1 MRLSEV
7 LNSAPDT
14 TSAQVE
20 NFLGHRKIAWGKHKS
35 ITVGRVVRNHF
46 CLSCG
51 DIRSFVSSET
61 LSCLISGD
69 SILSIDVVLRCSAC
83 ESGAEA
89 WFLVG
94 CEDDLFSQ
102 APEVYLQRFTENRR
116 DIAGS
121 QGLLVEQIDD
131 LFERAQIAFDD
142 SLGAGAMVY
151 LRKIFEAVTS
161 QAADA
166 IGLSTRSNNGKR
178 RDFRSL
184 LAEVD
189 ATSHIIPSEFS
200 EDGYTLF
207 SELSEVIHG
216 DSDELRALEK
226 YDPCRRLILGIVNNI
241 RNREEFAEA
250 ITSLGWPS
258 RAGQPSEGAAS

>member
-7 LNSAPDT
+7 LNAAPDT
-14 TSAQVE
+14 AAAQVE
-20 NFLGHRKIAWGKHKS
+20 NFLGYRKIAWGKQKP

-61 LSCLISGD
+61 LSCLVSGD
-69 SILSIDVVLRCSAC
+69 STLSIDVALRCSGC

-89 WFLVG
+89 WFLLG
-94 CEDDLFSQ
+94 CDDDLYAQ
-102 APEVYLQRFTENRR
+102 APEIYLQRFTENRR
-116 DIAGS
+116 DIAGG
-121 QGLLVEQIDD
+121 QGFQVEQIDD

-166 IGLSTRSNNGKR
+166 IGLSTRRSNGKR
-178 RDFRSL
+178 KDFRSL

-189 ATSHIIPSEFS
+189 ATSQIIPSEFS
-200 EDGYTLF
+200 NDGYTLF
-207 SELSEVIHG
+207 GELSEVIHG

-226 YDPCRRLILGIVNNI
+226 YEPCRRLILGIVNNI
-241 RNREEFAEA
+241 RNREEFAAA

>member
-7 LNSAPDT
+7 LNAAPDT

-20 NFLGHRKIAWGKHKS
+20 NFLGYRKIAWGKHKLM
-35 ITVGRVVRNHF
+35 TVGKVVRNHF

-51 DIRSFVSSET
+51 DIRSFVSSEV
-61 LSCLISGD
+61 LSCLITAESAV
-69 SILSIDVVLRCSAC
+69 SIDVALRCSGC

-89 WFLVG
+89 WFLMG
-94 CEDDLFSQ
+94 CENDLYSQ

-116 DIAGS
+116 DVAGS
-121 QGLLVEQIDD
+121 QGLVVEQIDD
-131 LFERAQIAFDD
+131 LLERAQIAFDD

-151 LRKIFEAVTS
+151 LRKIFEVVTS
-161 QAADA
+161 QTANVA
-166 IGLSTRSNNGKR
+166 GLSTRRSNGKKK
-178 RDFRSL
+178 DFRTL
-184 LAEVD
+184 LEEVD
-189 ATSHIIPSEFS
+189 AASHIIPSEFS

-216 DSDELRALEK
+216 ESNELRALEK

-241 RNREEFAEA
+241 RNREELAEA
-250 ITSLGWPS
+250 ITSLGWPT
-258 RAGQPSEGAAS
+258 RAAQTFEGAVS